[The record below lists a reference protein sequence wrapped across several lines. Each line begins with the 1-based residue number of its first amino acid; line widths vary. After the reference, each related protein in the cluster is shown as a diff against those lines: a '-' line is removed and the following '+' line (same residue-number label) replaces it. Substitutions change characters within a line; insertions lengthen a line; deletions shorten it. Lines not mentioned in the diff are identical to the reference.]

1 MNAQPQPQQPL
12 SKAQQRELLAL
23 QAELARLKIRSEQ
36 LRQQGR
42 NRAGKPID
50 WLKLADSLPL
60 AMLLWQAAVLPA
72 PKQRQLLPK
81 FGRLLWRWWSSEP
94 EKGKKGKEIAGLV
107 VKAT

>member
-1 MNAQPQPQQPL
+1 MNAQPQSQRPL
-12 SKAQQRELLAL
+12 SKTQQRELLTL
-23 QAELARLKIRSEQ
+23 QAELTRLKIRSEQ

-60 AMLLWQAAVLPA
+60 AMMLWQAAVLPA

-94 EKGKKGKEIAGLV
+94 EKGKKGK
-107 VKAT
+107 

>member
-12 SKAQQRELLAL
+12 SKAQQRELLTL
-23 QAELARLKIRSEQ
+23 QAELARLKIRSEN

-81 FGRLLWRWWSSEP
+81 FGRLLWRWWSSKP
-94 EKGKKGKEIAGLV
+94 GKKESK
-107 VKAT
+107 

>member
-1 MNAQPQPQQPL
+1 MNPQPQQPL

-23 QAELARLKIRSEQ
+23 QAELARLKIRSEN

-81 FGRLLWRWWSSEP
+81 FGRLLWRWWSSKPRKQES
-94 EKGKKGKEIAGLV
+94 K
-107 VKAT
+107 

>member
-1 MNAQPQPQQPL
+1 MNPQPQQPL

-23 QAELARLKIRSEQ
+23 QAELARLKIRSEN

-72 PKQRQLLPK
+72 AKQRQLLPK
-81 FGRLLWRWWSSEP
+81 FGRLLRRCWSSGQR
-94 EKGKKGKEIAGLV
+94 KRKKGK
-107 VKAT
+107 

>member
-1 MNAQPQPQQPL
+1 MNAQPQQPL
-12 SKAQQRELLAL
+12 SKAQQRELLTL

-36 LRQQGR
+36 LRQQSR
-42 NRAGKPID
+42 NRTNKPID

-94 EKGKKGKEIAGLV
+94 EKKES
-107 VKAT
+107 K

>member
-1 MNAQPQPQQPL
+1 MNPQPQPQPQQSL

-36 LRQQGR
+36 LRQQSR
-42 NRAGKPID
+42 NRTNKPID

-72 PKQRQLLPK
+72 AKQRQLLPK
-81 FGRLLWRWWSSEP
+81 FGRLLWRWWSSKP
-94 EKGKKGKEIAGLV
+94 GKKESK
-107 VKAT
+107 

>member
-12 SKAQQRELLAL
+12 SKAQQRELLTL

-81 FGRLLWRWWSSEP
+81 FGRLLWRWWSSKP
-94 EKGKKGKEIAGLV
+94 GKKESK
-107 VKAT
+107 

>member
-1 MNAQPQPQQPL
+1 MNPQPQPQQPL
-12 SKAQQRELLAL
+12 SRAQQRELLAL

-36 LRQQGR
+36 LRQQSR
-42 NRAGKPID
+42 NRTHKPID

-81 FGRLLWRWWSSEP
+81 FGRLLWRWWSS
-94 EKGKKGKEIAGLV
+94 KQGKKKS
-107 VKAT
+107 K

>member
-1 MNAQPQPQQPL
+1 MNPQSQQPL

-23 QAELARLKIRSEQ
+23 QAELARLKIRSEN

-50 WLKLADSLPL
+50 WLKLADSLPV

-81 FGRLLWRWWSSEP
+81 FGRLLWRWWSSKPRKQES
-94 EKGKKGKEIAGLV
+94 K
-107 VKAT
+107 

>member
-1 MNAQPQPQQPL
+1 MNPQAQPQQPL

-23 QAELARLKIRSEQ
+23 QAELARLKIRSEH

-42 NRAGKPID
+42 NRASKPID

-81 FGRLLWRWWSSEP
+81 FGRLLWCWWSNEP
-94 EKGKKGKEIAGLV
+94 EKRKKGK
-107 VKAT
+107 

>member
-81 FGRLLWRWWSSEP
+81 FGRLLWRWWSSKPRKQES
-94 EKGKKGKEIAGLV
+94 K
-107 VKAT
+107 

>member
-12 SKAQQRELLAL
+12 SKAQQRELLTL

-42 NRAGKPID
+42 NRTNKPID

-72 PKQRQLLPK
+72 AKQRQLLPK
-81 FGRLLWRWWSSEP
+81 FGRLLWRWWSSKP
-94 EKGKKGKEIAGLV
+94 GKKESK
-107 VKAT
+107 

>member
-12 SKAQQRELLAL
+12 SKAQQRELLTL

-42 NRAGKPID
+42 NRTGKPID

-81 FGRLLWRWWSSEP
+81 FGRLLWRWWSSKPRKQES
-94 EKGKKGKEIAGLV
+94 K
-107 VKAT
+107 

>member
-1 MNAQPQPQQPL
+1 MNPQAQPQQPL

-23 QAELARLKIRSEQ
+23 QAELARLKIRSEN

-50 WLKLADSLPL
+50 WLKLADSLPV

-81 FGRLLWRWWSSEP
+81 FGRLLWRWWSSKP
-94 EKGKKGKEIAGLV
+94 RKKESK
-107 VKAT
+107 

>member
-72 PKQRQLLPK
+72 PNNANCCPNSAACCGAGGAASR
-81 FGRLLWRWWSSEP
+81 R
-94 EKGKKGKEIAGLV
+94 KGKRENKYWI
-107 VKAT
+107 

>member
-12 SKAQQRELLAL
+12 SKAQQRELLTL

-81 FGRLLWRWWSSEP
+81 FGRLLWRWWISEQG
-94 EKGKKGKEIAGLV
+94 KGKKGK
-107 VKAT
+107 

>member
-12 SKAQQRELLAL
+12 SKAQQRELLTL

-36 LRQQGR
+36 LRQQGL
-42 NRAGKPID
+42 NRTGKPID

-94 EKGKKGKEIAGLV
+94 EKGKKGK
-107 VKAT
+107 

>member
-23 QAELARLKIRSEQ
+23 QAKLARLKIRSEQ

-81 FGRLLWRWWSSEP
+81 FGRLLWRWWSSEL
-94 EKGKKGKEIAGLV
+94 EKGKKGK
-107 VKAT
+107 

>member
-23 QAELARLKIRSEQ
+23 QAELARLKIRSEN

-81 FGRLLWRWWSSEP
+81 FGRLLWRWWSSKPRKQES
-94 EKGKKGKEIAGLV
+94 K
-107 VKAT
+107 

>member
-12 SKAQQRELLAL
+12 SKAQQRELLTL

-50 WLKLADSLPL
+50 WLKLADRLPL

-81 FGRLLWRWWSSEP
+81 FGRLLWRWWSSKP
-94 EKGKKGKEIAGLV
+94 GKKESK
-107 VKAT
+107 